1 MTAGLYKEKSIYDT
15 SPGFNTLQEILAPFT
30 EYKRAFGLSSVN
42 IETGAVVTLTE
53 KNMKIE
59 DLYKAVIASA
69 SVPGFFPPT
78 ELNGQ
83 MLVDGMTAYN
93 TNV

>member
-1 MTAGLYKEKSIYDT
+1 MAAGLYKQSIYDT
-15 SPGFNTLQEILAPFT
+15 SPGFVTMQEILAPYT

-42 IETGAVVTLTE
+42 IETGAVVTLTD
-53 KNMKIE
+53 KTTPIE

-78 ELNGQ
+78 ELNG
-83 MLVDGMTAYN
+83 MKLIDGMTAYN